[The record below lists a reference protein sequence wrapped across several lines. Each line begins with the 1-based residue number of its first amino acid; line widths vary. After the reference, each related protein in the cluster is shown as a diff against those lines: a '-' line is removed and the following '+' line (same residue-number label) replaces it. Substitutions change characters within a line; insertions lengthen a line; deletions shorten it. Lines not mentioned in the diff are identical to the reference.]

1 MMTRIVAVGLIVC
14 GLAGSAW
21 AEEAKP
27 SELDKALS
35 QCEAQAAILRRTIQ
49 IVDQGRL
56 RAEVEVA
63 GLVEQAQVMQNI
75 KEKTEPKPEAK
86 KEP

>member
-1 MMTRIVAVGLIVC
+1 MKRIVAVGLIVC

-27 SELDKALS
+27 EPKAAN
-35 QCEAQAAILRRTIQ
+35 QCEAQVAVLRRTIQ

-63 GLVEQAQVMQNI
+63 GLMEQIQAMQ
-75 KEKTEPKPEAK
+75 KTEPKPEVK